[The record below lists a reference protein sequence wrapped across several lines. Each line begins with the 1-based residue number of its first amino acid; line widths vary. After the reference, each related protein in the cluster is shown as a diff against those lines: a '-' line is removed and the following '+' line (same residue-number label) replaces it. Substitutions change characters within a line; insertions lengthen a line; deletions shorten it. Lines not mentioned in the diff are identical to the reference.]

1 MASIGERP
9 IARTCITC
17 GEESAKI
24 KCCSRCH
31 FACCCFKRVKLLGGP
46 QKGDLYSNT
55 RGHVDSYKV
64 NLIFDLRSQITIER
78 RKRPTF
84 FSLPSRLSVAC
95 TPFFAKLPVTS
106 INKTPKQRLHHV
118 RLNEAVRMHP
128 GSSILHRWLLRSQNA
143 LRPFPRLRSS
153 SPTKLACFVIISM
166 SNID

>member
-31 FACCCFKRVKLLGGP
+31 FACCCFKRVKLLGSP
-46 QKGDLYSNT
+46 QKGDLYT

-84 FSLPSRLSVAC
+84 FSLQSRLSVAC
-95 TPFFAKLPVTS
+95 TPFFAKLQVTR

-143 LRPFPRLRSS
+143 LRPFPRLEIFL
-153 SPTKLACFVIISM
+153 PGQICMFVTISM
-166 SNID
+166 RYID